1 MKGTRGWFDCS
12 NRRKT
17 NSTYATTPGTFVRTA
32 EVALDRIKL
41 GRFNNNKKIRGGK
54 IQGGPLGPGSLGA
67 PFGRKP
73 SLVRFSNTVCHCGSG
88 SVLQKRP
95 SFFWRMSLPQFEHK
109 FDQLNYGWF
118 NWSNSFFCGFDQLNH
133 PWFNW
138 SNDSNR
144 WTNIFELKN
153 YPQKRFD
160 QVQFDVLSFDLP
172 TSRQL

>member
-1 MKGTRGWFDCS
+1 M
-12 NRRKT
+12 
-17 NSTYATTPGTFVRTA
+17 NSTYATPPGSFVRTA

-95 SFFWRMSLPQFEHK
+95 SFFRRMSLPQFEHK
-109 FDQLNYGWF
+109 FEQKYLGWSHT
-118 NWSNSFFCGFDQLNH
+118 SNSFFCGSISRTT
-133 PWFNW
+133 PWYLS
-138 SNDSNR
+138 SNDSN
-144 WTNIFELKN
+144 KG
-153 YPQKRFD
+153 QKD
-160 QVQFDVLSFDLP
+160 SN
-172 TSRQL
+172 